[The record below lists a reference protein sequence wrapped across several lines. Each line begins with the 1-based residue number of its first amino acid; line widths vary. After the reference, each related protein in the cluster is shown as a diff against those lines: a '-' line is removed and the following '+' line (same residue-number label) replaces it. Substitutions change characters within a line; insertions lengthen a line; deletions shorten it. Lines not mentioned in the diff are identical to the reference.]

1 MRYGLQ
7 ITRVNHRVVWWSHR
21 SMLGKNLRIVLTGR
35 PIDNRVVNII
45 VRLARIASCLR
56 IVLVLAGGSARPSI
70 RVTT

>member
-1 MRYGLQ
+1 
-7 ITRVNHRVVWWSHR
+7 
-21 SMLGKNLRIVLTGR
+21 MLGKNLRIVLTGR

-56 IVLVLAGGSARPSI
+56 IVLVLAGGSAWPSI